1 MDVVQIG
8 CIKQVFNR
16 FGKVNIMENTI
27 ENKAKFFAQ
36 YWGQKVG
43 KTEYESQLWIN
54 ECFLN
59 SISFLQLKP
68 LSSITNEDAIEVA
81 NLLGNCSHL
90 SDEGKI
96 FQVKDLLSN
105 PNFYVKQTNI
115 SANQWLKVFDFL
127 RSKSYALPYMG
138 LSVET
143 MIEYGWIKLT
153 Q

>member
-16 FGKVNIMENTI
+16 LGKVNIMENTKD
-27 ENKAKFFAQ
+27 NKEKFFAQ

-43 KTEYESQLWIN
+43 KTDYESQLWIN
-54 ECFLN
+54 ERFLN

-68 LSSITNEDAIEVA
+68 LSSITDEDAIEVSKIWGSKVESKI
-81 NLLGNCSHL
+81 LGNIIAIRIGTKAESEVRN
-90 SDEGKI
+90 SIGVI
-96 FQVKDLLSN
+96 
-105 PNFYVKQTNI
+105 
-115 SANQWLKVFDFL
+115 DFL